1 MTSNQQIL
9 ADLKVIME
17 TNQSLELLCTYKG
30 VPFVCK
36 AKVLNLDEGLARVHA
51 LDPSIVCLIK
61 DAQAKILGS
70 DYFEPANATVESINL
85 AESTIDL
92 TDFTYISSR
101 LGERMIVRVEPR
113 QPIEVQIDCVDCRI
127 SGKMVDISISGM
139 GVRVPLEKSDITL
152 RPGANLQLAY
162 TLTTGEI
169 KVGGIVLSAMK
180 SAGFQRLSVRFSPES
195 TQRSLIFKYLIERR
209 AEIEQ
214 EVDDKFRK
222 AILAA

>member
-1 MTSNQQIL
+1 MASNQQIL

-17 TNQSLELLCTYKG
+17 TNQNLELLCTYKG

-36 AKVLNLDEGLARVHA
+36 AKVQNLDEGLARVHA
-51 LDPSIVCLIK
+51 LDPSIVCLIQ

-70 DYFEPANATVESINL
+70 DYFEPANATVVSINL

-127 SGKMVDISISGM
+127 SGEMVDISISGI
-139 GVRVPLEKSDITL
+139 GVRVPLDKYDITL
-152 RPGANLQLAY
+152 RPGANLQLAF

-214 EVDDKFRK
+214 EVDDKFRN